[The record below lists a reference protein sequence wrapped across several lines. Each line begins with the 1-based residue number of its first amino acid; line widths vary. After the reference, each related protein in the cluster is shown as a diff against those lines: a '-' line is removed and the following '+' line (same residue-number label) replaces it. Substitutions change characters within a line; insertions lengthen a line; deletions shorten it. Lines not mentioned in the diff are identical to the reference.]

1 MPATSPAAAER
12 HLSRSL
18 VVLLAIACGAAV
30 ANLYYAQPLLHTI
43 AAGIGTSASNAALL
57 VTATQVGYAAGLV
70 LLVPLG
76 DLLDRRRLVSCL
88 LVVTAAGLLGAAAAP
103 GLGVLALALGVV
115 GVTSVVA
122 QVLVPFAS
130 ALASED
136 ERGRVVGQVMS
147 GLLMGILLARTVSGL
162 VASVGGWRVVF
173 AVAAGAMLILSA
185 ALWLALPDV
194 PPQGGPSYGRLLAS
208 IGALIGEEPALRRR
222 MVYGGLGMGSFSVLW
237 TSLALLLS
245 RPPFSY
251 GEAVIGL
258 FGLAGVAGMI
268 AAQAAGRAADRG
280 GQRPA
285 TGFFL
290 TAIALGWIL
299 AALGGTQV
307 VVLIVAIIVLDLGIQ
322 GQHILNQT
330 IIYAL
335 RPDARSRLTTA
346 YMTGNFLCAALA
358 SAATDLAWRSGGWS
372 AVCALGG
379 ALSVLAM
386 LVWLGEMR
394 RHRGVRAPS
403 GAGEQTAARAAEER
417 SLEERSLEEGSVAR
431 SG

>member
-1 MPATSPAAAER
+1 M
-12 HLSRSL
+12 
-18 VVLLAIACGAAV
+18 VILLAVACGAAV

-43 AAGIGTSASNAALL
+43 AVGVGTSTSNAALL
-57 VTATQVGYAAGLV
+57 VTATQIGYAAGLV

-76 DLLDRRRLVSCL
+76 DLLDRRRLVSGL
-88 LVVTAAGLLGAAAAP
+88 LVVTALGLAGAAAAR

-162 VASVGGWRVVF
+162 VASVAGWRVVF
-173 AVAAGAMLILSA
+173 AVAAGLMLILSA
-185 ALWLALPDV
+185 ALWRALPDV
-194 PPQGGPSYGRLLAS
+194 PPQGGLPYLRLLAS
-208 IGALIGEEPALRRR
+208 VGSLIREEPVLRLR
-222 MVYGGLGMGSFSVLW
+222 MVYGGLGMASFSILW

-251 GEAVIGL
+251 GAGVIGL
-258 FGLAGVAGMI
+258 FGLAGLAGTI

-280 GQRPA
+280 GARRA

-290 TAIALGWIL
+290 AAIALGWGL
-299 AALGGTQV
+299 CALGRSQV
-307 VVLIVAIIVLDLGIQ
+307 VLLIVAIMMLDLGIQ

-330 IIYAL
+330 IIYSL
-335 RPDARSRLTTA
+335 RPDSRSRLTTA
-346 YMTGNFLCAALA
+346 YMTGNFLCGALG
-358 SAATDLAWRSGGWS
+358 SAATYLAWRGGGWL

-379 ALSVLAM
+379 GLSALAM
-386 LVWLGEMR
+386 LVWLGTLR
-394 RHRGVRAPS
+394 RRPVSAPG
-403 GAGEQTAARAAEER
+403 GADAAAVEHAAGARLATRRDGRR
-417 SLEERSLEEGSVAR
+417 SALG
-431 SG
+431 

>member
-1 MPATSPAAAER
+1 MPEKSNATER

-18 VVLLAIACGAAV
+18 VVLLAVACGAAV
-30 ANLYYAQPLLHTI
+30 ANLYYAQPLLHSI
-43 AAGIGTSASNAALL
+43 AAGIGTSAASAALL
-57 VTATQVGYAAGLV
+57 VTATQIGYAAGLV

-76 DLLDRRRLVSCL
+76 DLLDRRRLVSYML
-88 LVVTAAGLLGAAAAP
+88 LVTVLGLLGASVAH

-162 VASVGGWRVVF
+162 VASVAGWRVVF
-173 AVAAGAMLILSA
+173 AVAAGAMLLLA
-185 ALWLALPDV
+185 VALWRALPDV
-194 PPQGGPSYGRLLAS
+194 PPERGLPYPKLLAS
-208 IGALIGEEPALRRR
+208 IGALIREEPVLRRR

-251 GEAVIGL
+251 GAAVIGL

-280 GQRPA
+280 SALQA

-290 TAIALGWIL
+290 VAVTLGWGLSAI
-299 AALGGTQV
+299 GGTQV
-307 VVLIVAIIVLDLGIQ
+307 VVLIVGIVVIDLGIQ

-330 IIYAL
+330 VIYAV

-358 SAATDLAWRSGGWS
+358 SAATAIAWQSGGWL

-379 ALSVLAM
+379 GFSLLSLLA
-386 LVWLGEMR
+386 WLDEVR
-394 RHRGVRAPS
+394 RSRRAPA
-403 GAGEQTAARAAEER
+403 GAGETAVGQPDEDR
-417 SLEERSLEEGSVAR
+417 LLAR
-431 SG
+431 SR

>member
-1 MPATSPAAAER
+1 MMI
-12 HLSRSL
+12 
-18 VVLLAIACGAAV
+18 LLAVACGAAV
-30 ANLYYAQPLLHTI
+30 ANLYYAQPLLHAI
-43 AAGIGTSASNAALL
+43 AVGVGTSASDAALL
-57 VTATQVGYAAGLV
+57 VTVTQIGYAAGLV

-76 DLLDRRRLVSCL
+76 DLLDRRRLVSRM
-88 LVVTAAGLLGAAAAP
+88 LVVTALGLAAAAAAP
-103 GLGVLALALGVV
+103 GLGLLALALGVV

-122 QVLVPFAS
+122 QILVPFAS

-162 VASVGGWRVVF
+162 VAAIAGWRTVF
-173 AVAAGAMLILSA
+173 ALAAGAMLILSA
-185 ALWLALPDV
+185 ALWRALPDV
-194 PPQGGPSYGRLLAS
+194 APQGGPPYPKLVAS
-208 IGALIGEEPALRRR
+208 VGTLIREEPVLRLR
-222 MVYGGLGMGSFSVLW
+222 MVYGGLGMASFSVLW

-251 GEAVIGL
+251 GAAVIGL
-258 FGLAGVAGMI
+258 FGLAGLAGTV

-280 GQRPA
+280 GATSA

-290 TAIALGWIL
+290 TAIALGWALI
-299 AALGGTQV
+299 ALGRTQV
-307 VVLIVAIIVLDLGIQ
+307 VLLIVGIMVLDLGIQ

-330 IIYAL
+330 VIYAL

-346 YMTGNFLCAALA
+346 YMTGNFLCGALA
-358 SAATDLAWRSGGWS
+358 SAGADFAWRSAGWL

-386 LVWLGEMR
+386 LVWGGLVRGR
-394 RHRGVRAPS
+394 RRVPS
-403 GAGEQTAARAAEER
+403 PDGAGECSGRDRLVAERVR
-417 SLEERSLEEGSVAR
+417 SR
-431 SG
+431 

>member
-1 MPATSPAAAER
+1 VPPDSITAER
-12 HLSRSL
+12 QISRSL
-18 VVLLAIACGAAV
+18 VILLAIACGAAV

-43 AAGIGTSASNAALL
+43 AAGVGTSPSNAALL
-57 VTATQVGYAAGLV
+57 VTATQIGYAAGLV

-88 LVVTAAGLLGAAAAP
+88 LVVAAVGLAGAAVAP

-130 ALASED
+130 ALAAEE

-147 GLLMGILLARTVSGL
+147 GLLMGILLARTFSGL
-162 VASVGGWRVVF
+162 VASVAGWRVVF
-173 AVAAGAMLILSA
+173 AVAAGAMLILSL
-185 ALWLALPDV
+185 ALWQALPDV
-194 PPQGGPSYGRLLAS
+194 RAQGGPPYLRLLAS
-208 IGALIGEEPALRRR
+208 IGALIREEPVLRRR

-237 TSLALLLS
+237 TSLTLLLS

-258 FGLAGVAGMI
+258 FGLAGVAGML
-268 AAQAAGRAADRG
+268 AAQVAGRAVDRG
-280 GQRPA
+280 GSAPA

-290 TAIALGWIL
+290 TAIALGWGL
-299 AALGGTQV
+299 SALGRSDV
-307 VVLIVAIIVLDLGIQ
+307 VILTAAIIVLDLGIQ

-358 SAATDLAWRSGGWS
+358 SAATDFAWRDGGWL

-379 ALSVLAM
+379 ALSVLAIIG
-386 LVWLGEMR
+386 WLDEMH
-394 RHRGVRAPS
+394 RHRRVRS
-403 GAGEQTAARAAEER
+403 REGAAELVGPAPGR
-417 SLEERSLEEGSVAR
+417 G
-431 SG
+431 

>member
-1 MPATSPAAAER
+1 MTTVLTTSVSTER
-12 HLSRSL
+12 RLSRSM
-18 VVLLAIACGAAV
+18 VILLAVACGAAV
-30 ANLYYAQPLLHTI
+30 ANLYYAQPLLHSI
-43 AAGIGTSASNAALL
+43 AVGIGTSTSTAALL
-57 VTATQVGYAAGLV
+57 VTATQIGYAAGLV

-76 DLLDRRRLVSCL
+76 DLLDRRRLVPGM
-88 LVVTAAGLLGAAAAP
+88 LVLTGVGLAAAAVAR
-103 GLGVLALALGVV
+103 GLAVLALALGVV

-122 QVLVPFAS
+122 QILVPFAS
-130 ALASED
+130 ALACED

-162 VASVGGWRVVF
+162 VAALAGWRAVF
-173 AVAAGAMLILSA
+173 AFAAGLMLVLSA
-185 ALWLALPDV
+185 ALWRALPDV
-194 PPQGGPSYGRLLAS
+194 SVQDGPPYPKLLAS
-208 IGALIGEEPALRRR
+208 VGSLICEEPVLRRR
-222 MVYGGLGMGSFSVLW
+222 MVYGGLGMASFSVLW

-251 GEAVIGL
+251 GAAVIGL
-258 FGLAGVAGMI
+258 FGLAGLAGTV

-280 GQRPA
+280 SSRRA

-290 TAIALGWIL
+290 AAIALGWGL

-307 VVLIVAIIVLDLGIQ
+307 LLLIAGILVLDLGIQ

-330 IIYAL
+330 MIYAL

-346 YMTGNFLCAALA
+346 YMTGNFLSGALA
-358 SAATDLAWRSGGWS
+358 SAATSVVWRAGGWP

-386 LVWLGEMR
+386 LVWLDEVR
-394 RHRGVRAPS
+394 RHRRVSSPDELGRTAVRPS
-403 GAGEQTAARAAEER
+403 DRDRRLAQPR
-417 SLEERSLEEGSVAR
+417 
-431 SG
+431 

>member
-1 MPATSPAAAER
+1 VQATSVTAEQR
-12 HLSRSL
+12 LSRPL
-18 VVLLAIACGAAV
+18 VILLAVACGAAV
-30 ANLYYAQPLLHTI
+30 ANLYYAQPLLHAI
-43 AAGIGTSASNAALL
+43 AAGVGTSASDAALL
-57 VTATQVGYAAGLV
+57 VTATQIGYAAGLV

-88 LVVTAAGLLGAAAAP
+88 LVVTALGLAGAAMAR

-147 GLLMGILLARTVSGL
+147 GLLMGILLARTISGL
-162 VASVGGWRVVF
+162 LASVAGWRVVF

-185 ALWLALPDV
+185 ALWRALPDV
-194 PPQGGPSYGRLLAS
+194 PPQGGPPYPKLLAS
-208 IGALIGEEPALRRR
+208 IGALIRDEPVLRRR
-222 MVYGGLGMGSFSVLW
+222 MVYGGLGMASFSVLW

-251 GEAVIGL
+251 GAGVIGL

-280 GQRPA
+280 GSRSA
-285 TGFFL
+285 TGAFL
-290 TAIALGWIL
+290 AAIALGWGL
-299 AALGGTQV
+299 SALGGTQV
-307 VVLIVAIIVLDLGIQ
+307 LVLIAAIIVLDLGIQ

-330 IIYAL
+330 IIYAA

-346 YMTGNFLCAALA
+346 YMTGNFLCGALA
-358 SAATDLAWRSGGWS
+358 SAATDLAWRGGGWL

-379 ALSVLAM
+379 GLSVLAL
-386 LVWLGEMR
+386 LVWLEELRRSSSDELGETVAEHGEEDR
-394 RHRGVRAPS
+394 RLPEAVRAS
-403 GAGEQTAARAAEER
+403 
-417 SLEERSLEEGSVAR
+417 
-431 SG
+431 